1 MKVEFYVVEN
11 LADVWTLAGEQG
23 EGLAVCHTVDVEPKV
38 DFDPENYK
46 ADFPVVH
53 LSPDKK
59 VFVVNCDHAW
69 LSQVLDLSNPEKYV
83 SFDIGGPK
91 RCVVSMDLAND
102 FVGCE
107 VPSAPA
113 PESVVE
119 PEPSDFEVES
129 WVPQDESTEEDDE

>member
-23 EGLAVCHTVDVEPKV
+23 EGLAVCHTLDVEPKV

-46 ADFPVVH
+46 ADFPLVY

-69 LSQVLDLSNPEKYV
+69 LSRVLDLSKPEKYV

-107 VPSAPA
+107 LPS
-113 PESVVE
+113 E
-119 PEPSDFEVES
+119 PVIEPDPQPDPQEVAKE
-129 WVPQDESTEEDDE
+129 WYPMDELPDNGE

>member
-1 MKVEFYVVEN
+1 
-11 LADVWTLAGEQG
+11 
-23 EGLAVCHTVDVEPKV
+23 
-38 DFDPENYK
+38 
-46 ADFPVVH
+46 

-107 VPSAPA
+107 IPSAPA

-119 PEPSDFEVES
+119 PESDFEVES

>member
-1 MKVEFYVVEN
+1 MY
-11 LADVWTLAGEQG
+11 
-23 EGLAVCHTVDVEPKV
+23 H
-38 DFDPENYK
+38 
-46 ADFPVVH
+46 
-53 LSPDKK
+53 
-59 VFVVNCDHAW
+59 
-69 LSQVLDLSNPEKYV
+69 
-83 SFDIGGPK
+83 
-91 RCVVSMDLAND
+91 ND

>member
-59 VFVVNCDHAW
+59 VFVVNCDHVW

-102 FVGCE
+102 FIGCE
-107 VPSAPA
+107 VPLEPA

-119 PEPSDFEVES
+119 PESSDFEVET
-129 WVPQDESTEEDDE
+129 WVPKDDLEDSDK